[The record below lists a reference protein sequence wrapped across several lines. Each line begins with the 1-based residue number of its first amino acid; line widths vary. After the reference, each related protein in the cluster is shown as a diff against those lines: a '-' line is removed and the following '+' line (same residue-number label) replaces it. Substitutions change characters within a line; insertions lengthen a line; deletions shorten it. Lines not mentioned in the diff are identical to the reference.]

1 MTELPPLTHPRPICF
16 EVARE
21 ALRQAIALRSGE
33 LAHATLA
40 PAAAPRTA
48 DEVRAALS
56 QWSDTLRMLP
66 LLPEAELLAVPQ
78 RCMSVANEGIGDDPA
93 PRPGMRYTLCDTEHA
108 RIFNE
113 LIRPALLDARSSAGS
128 PRAIV
133 FGAHLG
139 CETAH
144 AMATACE
151 SLGGPADAVVLM
163 LEDMRAFHPHYAQ
176 LMRRSPRLAAFYT
189 DADAARWL
197 DMALQAAVGR
207 RQTILLEAAMRDP
220 QKIVEAFGFLHAHGY
235 HVEARALAFPHACS
249 WQSVLHVQ
257 ELGRLASGVGRTT
270 TSGAHQATFE
280 GLPRMLDRIEREGLA
295 DAVSV
300 FDRHG
305 HCCYRRGRED
315 AAGRATGTAVTAL
328 HIERALPLPL
338 DELRQARDT
347 FLWLEAALGA
357 PGRDAANEEL
367 LQIEGLRWDA
377 ECALLAQA
385 FLDLPEPECLRAY
398 PKLVDAFDMLRNV
411 CLDARFVEQPH
422 HRELLLKKGREGIAR
437 CIVRGNFIVPAPWLN
452 AGR

>member
-1 MTELPPLTHPRPICF
+1 MTELPPLTHPMPIRF

-21 ALRQAIALRSGE
+21 ALRHAIAACSGE
-33 LAHATLA
+33 PAQAVAGPVGTGHADDS
-40 PAAAPRTA
+40 R
-48 DEVRAALS
+48 DALMRLS
-56 QWSDTLRMLP
+56 HTLRMLP
-66 LLPEAELLAVPQ
+66 ALHESELLAVPQ
-78 RCMSVANEGIGDDPA
+78 RCRFGASEAIDDDAALPT
-93 PRPGMRYTLCDTEHA
+93 GMRYTLDDTEHA

-113 LIRPALLDARSSAGS
+113 VIRPALLDASSAADS

-139 CETAH
+139 CETAP
-144 AMATACE
+144 AMASACE
-151 SLGGPADAVVLM
+151 ALGGPASAVVLM
-163 LEDMRAFHPHYAQ
+163 LEDMRAFHPHYAR

-207 RQTILLEAAMRDP
+207 RQTLVLQAAMRDP
-220 QKIVEAFGFLHAHGY
+220 QQIVEAFGFLRANGY

-249 WQSVLHVQ
+249 WQSILHVQ
-257 ELGRLASGVGRTT
+257 ELGRLASGIGRTT
-270 TSGAHQATFE
+270 TAGAHQATFE
-280 GLPRMLDRIEREGLA
+280 GLPRMLDRIEREGLS
-295 DAVSV
+295 DVVSV

-305 HCCYRRGRED
+305 NCCYRRSCDD
-315 AAGRATGTAVTAL
+315 AAGHATGTAVTAL
-328 HIERALPLPL
+328 QIERALPLPL
-338 DELRQARDT
+338 DELRQVRDT

-357 PGRDAANEEL
+357 PERNGANEEL

-385 FLDLPEPECLRAY
+385 FLDLPEPECLLAY

-411 CLDARFVEQPH
+411 CLDARFVEHPI

-437 CIVRGNFIVPAPWLN
+437 CIVRGNFVVPAPWLH